1 MVIHKYRKVLLFRTP
16 LSSIDQWNSCQ
27 RKKTSWKKRIMNFQ
41 KLQRKLF
48 MIFFSCYFFF
58 FFENHSEHVSSGVS
72 ENEEKG
78 NERKVMEHL

>member
-1 MVIHKYRKVLLFRTP
+1 MVIHKYRKIQFFRTP
-16 LSSIDQWNSCQ
+16 PNNIDQWNSCQ

-48 MIFFSCYFFF
+48 MIFFSCYFF
-58 FFENHSEHVSSGVS
+58 ETHSEHVSSRVS
-72 ENEEKG
+72 ENERKG